1 MLFQK
6 ISFYGFSNDQIE
18 ADKVSIDE
26 LLIHIKQTFWLLNQ
40 TNLRM
45 MELIESE
52 AGGHHVKA
60 KRTVI
65 GQHFSREKWFRDDR
79 DKWLV
84 TICTIISL
92 AANEWWTDLFWL
104 LLPWRLLKL
113 TGRTSAHLMRVSES
127 TAPSIIRLLLHHVR
141 LTNWSDVYRAREK
154 SIYTSMNILMDC
166 RINWVLSHSS

>member
-40 TNLRM
+40 TNLRI

-65 GQHFSREKWFRDDR
+65 GQHFSREK
-79 DKWLV
+79 
-84 TICTIISL
+84 
-92 AANEWWTDLFWL
+92 
-104 LLPWRLLKL
+104 
-113 TGRTSAHLMRVSES
+113 
-127 TAPSIIRLLLHHVR
+127 
-141 LTNWSDVYRAREK
+141 
-154 SIYTSMNILMDC
+154 
-166 RINWVLSHSS
+166 